1 MPTFSDDFLRA
12 IPKTDLHLHLDGS
25 LRIETLIELAH
36 DAGVALP
43 ANSVQGLR
51 DTVFKDQYASLEE
64 YLRGFALTTA
74 VMQTDAALFRVAYE
88 LMLDNAAEGVRYI
101 EVRFAPQLLM
111 SERMSYGQVMD
122 AVDRGLRTARDEL
135 NARLA
140 PGEPDYDY
148 GIIVCAMRFCL
159 PVFSPYY
166 AQFWKE
172 NASAGLTDTQIIQK
186 ASVELARA
194 TADLRAGRRD
204 DSKMGAAIQVVGFDI
219 AGAENGFP
227 ASQFVEAYALA
238 GRALLGK
245 TVHAGEAY
253 GAESIY
259 QAITRLNAE
268 RIGHGLFLFD
278 EARLQ
283 DERISNRHAYLEALI
298 DFIAKRRITLE
309 VCLSSNLQTTPSLAG
324 IDTHP
329 FRKMLERGLSVS
341 LCTDNRLVSNTS
353 VGKEFRLA
361 VNNFPIDA
369 HQLKSLAMTGFERAF
384 HFRSYAAKMAYLERI
399 STYYDS
405 VAQQHGIQSALQ

>member
-74 VMQTDAALFRVAYE
+74 VMQSDAALFRIAYE

-111 SERMSYGQVMD
+111 SEKMSYGQVMD

-140 PGEPDYDY
+140 AGVPEYDY
-148 GIIVCAMRFCL
+148 GLIVCAMRFCL

-166 AQFWKE
+166 AKFWQDH
-172 NASAGLTDTQIIQK
+172 AGLSDTQIIQK

-194 TADLRAGRRD
+194 TAELRAGQRQ
-204 DSKMGAAIQVVGFDI
+204 DSKTGAATQVVGFDI

-227 ASQFVEAYALA
+227 ASQFAEAYALA
-238 GRALLGK
+238 GRAFLGK

-253 GAESIY
+253 GAESIF
-259 QAITRLNAE
+259 QAVTKLHAS
-268 RIGHGLFLFD
+268 RIGHGLYLFD
-278 EARLQ
+278 EDQLQ
-283 DERISNRHAYLEALI
+283 HPEITDRTAYVEDLVN
-298 DFIAKRRITLE
+298 FIAKRRITLE
-309 VCLSSNLQTTPSLAG
+309 VCLSSNMQTTPAIRELRDHSL
-324 IDTHP
+324 
-329 FRKMLERGLSVS
+329 RRMLERGLSVT
-341 LCTDNRLVSNTS
+341 LCTDNRLVSNTT
-353 VGKEFRLA
+353 VCQEYQLA
-361 VNNFPIDA
+361 IDHFPIDA
-369 HQLKSLAMTGFERAF
+369 ATLKDIAIRGFKRSFYYHSYQRKKAYMQRAV
-384 HFRSYAAKMAYLERI
+384 A
-399 STYYDS
+399 YYDA
-405 VAQQHGIQSALQ
+405 VAREFGIAA

>member
-1 MPTFSDDFLRA
+1 MPNFSDEFLRA

-25 LRIETLIELAH
+25 LRIETLIDLAR

-43 ANSVQGLR
+43 ANDVMGLR
-51 DTVFKDQYASLEE
+51 ETVFKDHYASLEE

-111 SERMSYGQVMD
+111 SERMSYVQVMD

-135 NARLA
+135 NAKLA
-140 PGEPDYDY
+140 AGEPEYDY

-159 PVFSPYY
+159 PVFSSYY
-166 AQFWKE
+166 AQFWKD
-172 NASAGLTDTQIIQK
+172 NAGLSDTQIIQK

-194 TADLRAGRRD
+194 TVELHAGRRD
-204 DSKMGAAIQVVGFDI
+204 DSSTGAAIQVVGFDI

-227 ASQFVEAYALA
+227 ASRFTEAYALA
-238 GRALLGK
+238 GRAFLGK

-259 QAITRLNAE
+259 QAVTQLHAE

-283 DERISNRHAYLEALI
+283 DDRIADRHAYLEALI
-298 DFIAKRRITLE
+298 DFIAKRRIALE
-309 VCLSSNLQTTPSLAG
+309 VCLSSNLQTTPALSG
-324 IDTHP
+324 IAAHP
-329 FRKMLERGLSVS
+329 FRTMLERGLAVA
-341 LCTDNRLVSNTS
+341 LCTDNRLVSNTT
-353 VGKEFRLA
+353 VCKEYRLA
-361 VNNFPIDA
+361 VEHFPVDA
-369 HQLKSLAMTGFERAF
+369 KRLKTLAMTGFERAF
-384 HFRSYAAKMAYLERI
+384 HFRPYAEKLDYLKRV
-399 STYYDS
+399 SAHYDMI
-405 VAQQHGIQSALQ
+405 ARQHGVAIG

>member
-1 MPTFSDDFLRA
+1 MAKYEQTLLGSGSQSAPLRVLADTESSLHTLSGSLLMPTFSDDFLRA

-36 DAGVALP
+36 AAGVALP

-140 PGEPDYDY
+140 PSEPDYDY

-298 DFIAKRRITLE
+298 DFIAKRRI
-309 VCLSSNLQTTPSLAG
+309 A
-324 IDTHP
+324 
-329 FRKMLERGLSVS
+329 
-341 LCTDNRLVSNTS
+341 
-353 VGKEFRLA
+353 
-361 VNNFPIDA
+361 
-369 HQLKSLAMTGFERAF
+369 
-384 HFRSYAAKMAYLERI
+384 
-399 STYYDS
+399 
-405 VAQQHGIQSALQ
+405 

>member
-1 MPTFSDDFLRA
+1 MPNYSDDFLSA

-25 LRIETLIELAH
+25 LRIDTLIDLAR

-43 ANSVQGLR
+43 SDSVQGLR
-51 DTVFKDQYASLEE
+51 ETVFKDQYASLEE

-74 VMQTDAALFRVAYE
+74 VMQTDAALFRVSYE
-88 LMLDNAAEGVRYI
+88 LMMDNAAEGVRYI

-135 NARLA
+135 NASLVD
-140 PGEPDYDY
+140 GEPEYDY

-166 AQFWKE
+166 AQFWQD
-172 NASAGLTDTQIIQK
+172 NAGLSDTQIIQQ

-194 TADLRAGRRD
+194 TAELLAGRCD
-204 DSKMGAAIQVVGFDI
+204 DSKTGAAIQVVGFDI
-219 AGAENGFP
+219 AGAENGYP
-227 ASQFVEAYALA
+227 ASHFIEAYALA
-238 GRALLGK
+238 GRALLGR

-259 QAITRLNAE
+259 QAVTRLHAE

-283 DERISNRHAYLEALI
+283 DARIADRHTYLEALI
-298 DFIAKRRITLE
+298 DYLAKRRITLE
-309 VCLSSNLQTTPSLAG
+309 VCLSSNLQTTPSLSG
-324 IDTHP
+324 IAAHP
-329 FRKMLERGLSVS
+329 FGTMLERGLSVT
-341 LCTDNRLVSNTS
+341 LCTDNRLVSNTTVS
-353 VGKEFRLA
+353 KEYRLA
-361 VNNFPIDA
+361 VEHFPLDA
-369 HQLKSLAMTGFERAF
+369 VRLKALALNGFERAF
-384 HFRSYAAKMAYLERI
+384 HFRPYAEKTAYLQRVA
-399 STYYDS
+399 SYYDTI
-405 VAQQHGIQSALQ
+405 ARQHGVQPA